1 MISGRHSAVGE
12 VGDLPLVIVVA
23 VAQNGVI
30 GRDNDLPWRQR
41 TDLRRFKAL
50 TLGKPMIV
58 GRRNWE
64 AIGRPLP
71 GRELIVLTRRPDYV
85 ATGARVASSWPDAK
99 RIALEAARAMEADA
113 IVIGGGAEIYAM
125 ALPETAR
132 IHLTQIEARP
142 DGDVLFPAY
151 EADAFRETLREI
163 HPAGPDDD
171 HPFTFVDLVRIAP
184 DRARSTDAAGR

>member
-1 MISGRHSAVGE
+1 MGE
-12 VGDLPLVIVVA
+12 VDALPLVIVVA

-41 TDLRRFKAL
+41 TDLRRFRAL
-50 TLGKPMIV
+50 TLGRPMIV

-85 ATGARVASSWPDAK
+85 ASGARVAGSWAAAK
-99 RIALEAARAMEADA
+99 RMAREAAHAMKANA
-113 IVIGGGAEIYAM
+113 IVVGGGADIYAM

-132 IHLTQIEARP
+132 IHLTRIEARP
-142 DGDVLFPAY
+142 DGDVLFPPF
-151 EADAFRETLREI
+151 EADDFRETLREN
-163 HPAGPDDD
+163 HPAGPRDD

-184 DRARSTDAAGR
+184 ESARSADAAGR